1 MLVREGTNMG
11 FMQMLSANFWT
22 LVVLLLF
29 IIAFVSI
36 VLGIALEAYKF
47 SVNSRQ
53 KRMELRNEELRL
65 QLQLQQ
71 QRSGTPPA
79 ANLPMPKDPTWAEQ
93 SPSGYE
99 LGYQQQM
106 QG

>member
-1 MLVREGTNMG
+1 MG

-29 IIAFVSI
+29 IITIVSI
-36 VLGIALEAYKF
+36 VLGILLEVYKF
-47 SVNSRQ
+47 SVKSRQ
-53 KRMELRNEELRL
+53 KMMELRNEELRL
-65 QLQLQQ
+65 QLKLEQQ
-71 QRSGTPPA
+71 KNGSPVTPSD
-79 ANLPMPKDPTWAEQ
+79 LPMPKDPTWAEQ
-93 SPSGYE
+93 SHSGYD